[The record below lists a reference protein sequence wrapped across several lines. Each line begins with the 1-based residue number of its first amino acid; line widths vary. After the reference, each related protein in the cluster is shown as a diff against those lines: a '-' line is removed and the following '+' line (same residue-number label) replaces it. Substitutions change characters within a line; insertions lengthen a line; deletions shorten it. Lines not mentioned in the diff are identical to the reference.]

1 MTKRRIAAGLVALS
15 LIAPMTT
22 SVSVSVAQENPAP
35 SNEYPSIPASDPTA
49 EAIDADGIA
58 SGAITNMDQVGDTA
72 LIRSK
77 RGENFGGMVG
87 GRLYSPTTR
96 DYGTVR
102 DYNDRLTGYTVYSQW
117 MDKDGAV
124 SPVYKAETHKLEG
137 TNGGDGSFIFHYPN
151 WTDANGKEHEY
162 NADPFRTRV
171 RLWIAPGQTGPGGGE
186 LFTIR
191 QAPGIVPGFMNQNND
206 GAGSFPTIPESYA
219 FTGIFTYE
227 GPSSVMYAPEGD
239 PRFHV
244 DAKGGA
250 SSWDASDKGA
260 VTGKVWWETGEHGN
274 LYFPNSTGEKFAKKG
289 DARVITSILTEEGVA
304 AFTEVNNLPRSERLK
319 KQQEL
324 LKAHPEYIAETVA
337 AETDE
342 NGIYFARFNKK
353 DSDRKYLYQF
363 VQVKHDGMWV
373 TQPAYASYMAPMYG
387 DPSKLMNNP
396 QLWQDARHN
405 WSNMHFGLVHQPT
418 ENVLQIDPESAK
430 EGDKLTPKIA
440 TYANPGEDAYVQ
452 WYNSKGEPI
461 KLDGSKGEEKIP
473 VTGGHN
479 LANPLEEATL
489 TVPEATED
497 DTYNARL
504 IYNGAGYNGA
514 ILAADSVA
522 VSPKTKVEGK
532 PKEVE
537 PTDADQDAGLWVRN
551 HTAQTRVRAIDEDGN
566 DIPVVTIDSDGRV
579 SVTPGIRVDGPI
591 TLTIDDPDLRDGKV
605 VYEIPVRGHAKG
617 KDDNNSDRTNADI
630 YDPQAKDQTV
640 NTGETPRAED
650 SIANLKDLPRGTK
663 VSFKDP
669 VDTSRPGDMMA
680 TVIVTYPDGSS
691 EEVPVRVTVRED
703 LSREF
708 DPKYDGRSF
717 VEQGEQTT
725 IPAPRTRDGRRLP
738 AGTKFEKGEYGP
750 DWAAVNPEDG
760 SITVSPAP
768 DVAPGKYTIQV
779 IVTYPD
785 GSSEEVLT
793 SIEVID
799 PDPDPDG
806 DGYPNSV
813 DADPSDPAVWLA
825 TKVRTVYPE
834 VWVRPGE
841 TATSAQPFED
851 LTATQAVERRPAT
864 GTKYELSA
872 DAEAAAQGITINPT
886 TGQITVTAAQD
897 AQPTTLTVPITVTRA
912 GHAPERTTLTVRIIG
927 KRMSD
932 TYAPAL
938 PPTANITAGNGVKLP
953 VTATNPALP
962 ARTTFTVT
970 SQMPADWIAAV
981 DQASGTVTV
990 YAPFAA
996 PVGAK
1001 AAVNLLVTY
1010 PDGTTDTLT
1019 SEVTVDT
1026 ATPQPFY
1033 EQTQLRAGTQ
1043 VTAPLSGVDK
1053 LPRGTTFTLPGQ
1065 LPAGLTEATLAADGT
1080 LTLTADATAL
1090 PAIATFPVTVTYP
1103 DGTGTTLTA
1112 NVQVL
1117 SPGGH
1122 RTLAEDDTIPAVSGT
1137 TRAAGITRS
1146 NPTEQVSYTVT
1157 DAPRGWSIQVL
1168 ADGSIQAQAPHG
1180 TAPGTKAKAT
1190 IQAVY
1195 PDKST
1200 TSIPVTITVAGD
1212 DSGGSPGDTGSSSTS
1227 GIVGIVTGV
1236 VGGLLLLLAA
1246 GVAAVGINP
1255 SILPPQVRDM
1265 IAPYAPWINGK

>member
-35 SNEYPSIPASDPTA
+35 SNEYPSIPASDPAYT

-96 DYGTVR
+96 DYGTVG

-124 SPVYKAETHKLEG
+124 SPVYKAETHDIPG
-137 TNGGDGSFIFHYPN
+137 TQSGGAGSYVFHYPN
-151 WTDANGKEHEY
+151 WTDVNGNQHVFKVDSDY
-162 NADPFRTRV
+162 VRV
-171 RLWIAPGQTGPGGGE
+171 RLWIAPKQSGPGGNE
-186 LFTIR
+186 LFTLR
-191 QAPGIVPGFMNQNND
+191 QSPGYIPGFMNDLKD
-206 GAGSFPTIPESYA
+206 GPANSLFIEPESA
-219 FTGIFTYE
+219 VSTGIYTYE
-227 GPSSVMYAPEGD
+227 GPSPVMYAPEGD
-239 PRFHV
+239 SRFHIDSEGIPNGADV
-244 DAKGGA
+244 AAK
-250 SSWDASDKGA
+250 DRGA
-260 VTGKVWWETGEHGN
+260 VTGRVWWEYGVPAELTSDSEIREKNAATNGEI
-274 LYFPNSTGEKFAKKG
+274 
-289 DARVITSILTEEGVA
+289 RVVTSILTDEGVVAFRTAKQEA
-304 AFTEVNNLPRSERLK
+304 ATRRGLIK

-324 LKAHPEYIAETVA
+324 LRSHPQYIAETVA

-342 NGIYFARFNKK
+342 KGYYYARFNKK
-353 DSDRKYLYQF
+353 DFDKEFLYQF
-363 VQVKHDGMWV
+363 VQVKYDGEWV
-373 TQPAYASYMAPMYG
+373 IQPGYSGYEAPLYTQPKPTQNLTTQWEDSSRRWTGLNVAVVPQPSRNELEIYPERAGKGDEITLVLAASLSTRVDSYI
-387 DPSKLMNNP
+387 
-396 QLWQDARHN
+396 QL
-405 WSNMHFGLVHQPT
+405 
-418 ENVLQIDPESAK
+418 
-430 EGDKLTPKIA
+430 
-440 TYANPGEDAYVQ
+440 Y
-452 WYNSKGEPI
+452 
-461 KLDGSKGEEKIP
+461 GSKGEAIKRDGTSGEDRIV
-473 VTGGHN
+473 VTNGHSGSN
-479 LANPLEEATL
+479 LAAFTLPMSAEEGTL
-489 TVPEATED
+489 S
-497 DTYNARL
+497 ARL
-504 IYNGAGYNGA
+504 VSNGK
-514 ILAADSVA
+514 IIAADSVA
-522 VSPKTKVEGK
+522 AAPKTKVEGA

-551 HTAQTRVRAIDEDGN
+551 HTAQTGVQAVDEDGN
-566 DIPVVTIDSDGRV
+566 AIPVAVDPDGRI
-579 SVTPGIRVDGPI
+579 SVTPGTNVDGPI
-591 TLTIDDPDLRDGKV
+591 TLTVVDPDLRYGRDM
-605 VYEIPVRGHAKG
+605 YEIPVIGHAQG

-650 SIANLKDLPRGTK
+650 SIANLKDLPRGAK

-691 EEVPVRVTVRED
+691 EEVPVRVAVRED

-708 DPKYDGRSF
+708 DPRYDYRA
-717 VEQGEQTT
+717 VVKQGEQTT

-750 DWAAVNPEDG
+750 NWAAVNPEDG
-760 SITVSPAP
+760 SITVIPAP
-768 DVAPGKYTIQV
+768 DVAPGEYTIQV

-785 GSSEEVLT
+785 GSSDVVLT
-793 SIEVID
+793 SIQVVEAD
-799 PDPDPDG
+799 PDSDG
-806 DGYPNSV
+806 DGYPDSV

-886 TGQITVTAAQD
+886 TGQVTVAATQD

-938 PPTANITAGNGVKLP
+938 PPTANITAGNGVKIP

-962 ARTTFTVT
+962 ARTMFTVT

-1001 AAVNLLVTY
+1001 ATVNLLVTY

-1043 VTAPLSGVDK
+1043 VMAPLSGVDT

>member
-77 RGENFGGMVG
+77 RGENHGGVVG
-87 GRLYSPTTR
+87 GRLYAPTTG
-96 DYGTVR
+96 DFSTVGQG
-102 DYNDRLTGYTVYSQW
+102 NERLTGYTVYSQW
-117 MDKDGAV
+117 MDEDGAV
-124 SPVYKAETHKLEG
+124 SPVYKAETHDIPG
-137 TNGGDGSFIFHYPN
+137 NAGGAGSYVFHYPN
-151 WTDANGKEHEY
+151 WTDANGKEHVF
-162 NADPFRTRV
+162 NAKPYDV
-171 RLWIAPGQTGPGGGE
+171 RIRMWIAPGQTGPGGGE

-191 QAPGIVPGFMNQNND
+191 QAPGVQPGFMNQAD
-206 GAGSFPTIPESYA
+206 GGAGMWANIPESFT

-227 GPSSVMYAPEGD
+227 EPSSVMYAPEGD
-239 PRFHV
+239 ERFHV
-244 DAKGGA
+244 DTKGVA
-250 SSWDASDKGA
+250 SGWNESDKGS
-260 VTGKVWWETGEHGN
+260 VTGKVWWETGETGN
-274 LYFPNSTGEKFAKKG
+274 INFPKSTGENFAKKG
-289 DARVITSILTEEGVA
+289 DARVISSILTDDGVA

-324 LKAHPEYIAETVA
+324 LKAHSEYIAETVA

-342 NGIYFARFNKK
+342 NGEYFARFNKK
-353 DSDRKYLYQF
+353 DFDNKYLYQF
-363 VQVKHDGMWV
+363 VQVKRDGKWV
-373 TQPAYASYMAPMYG
+373 TQPAYSSYIVPMYG
-387 DPSKLMNNP
+387 KPNALMNIP
-396 QLWQDARHN
+396 QLWQDARHS
-405 WSNMHFGLVHQPT
+405 WTAMHFALVQQPT
-418 ENVLQIDPESAK
+418 ENVLQIDPELAK

-440 TYANPGEDAYVQ
+440 TYTNPGEDAYVQ
-452 WYNSKGEPI
+452 WYNSKNEPI

-473 VTGGHN
+473 VSGGHN
-479 LANPLEEATL
+479 LANPLNEAAL
-489 TVPEATED
+489 TVPEVTED

-504 IYNGAGYNGA
+504 IYNGAIVG
-514 ILAADSVA
+514 ADSVA
-522 VSPKTKVEGK
+522 AAPKTKVEGA

-537 PTDADQDAGLWVRN
+537 PTD
-551 HTAQTRVRAIDEDGN
+551 TAQGTGLKVVHLDKDTKVTAEDEDGN
-566 DIPVVTIDSDGRV
+566 AIPVAVDPDGRI
-579 SVTPGIRVDGPI
+579 SVTPGTNVDGPI
-591 TLTIDDPDLRDGKV
+591 TLTVVDPDLRYGRDM
-605 VYEIPVRGHAKG
+605 YEIPVIGHAQG

-708 DPKYDGRSF
+708 DPRYDYRA
-717 VEQGEQTT
+717 VVKQGEQTT
-725 IPAPRTRDGRRLP
+725 IPAPRTQDGRRLP

-750 DWAAVNPEDG
+750 NWAAVNPEDG
-760 SITVSPAP
+760 SITVIPAP
-768 DVAPGKYTIQV
+768 DVAPGEYTIQV

-785 GSSEEVLT
+785 GSSDVVLT
-793 SIEVID
+793 SIQVVEAD
-799 PDPDPDG
+799 PDSDG
-806 DGYPNSV
+806 DGYPDSV
-813 DADPSDPAVWLA
+813 DADPSDSAVWLA

-886 TGQITVTAAQD
+886 TGQVTVAATQD

-1043 VTAPLSGVDK
+1043 VTAPLSGVDT

>member
-15 LIAPMTT
+15 LISPMTT

-35 SNEYPSIPASDPTA
+35 SNEDPSIPASDPTA

-58 SGAITNMDQVGDTA
+58 SGAITNMDQVADTA

-87 GRLYSPTTR
+87 GRLYSPATR
-96 DYGTVR
+96 DYGTVG

-124 SPVYKAETHKLEG
+124 SPVYKAETHDIPG
-137 TNGGDGSFIFHYPN
+137 TQSGGAGSYVFHYPN
-151 WTDANGKEHEY
+151 WTDVNGNQHVFKVDSDY
-162 NADPFRTRV
+162 VRV
-171 RLWIAPGQTGPGGGE
+171 RLWIAPKQSGPGGNE
-186 LFTIR
+186 LFTLR
-191 QAPGIVPGFMNQNND
+191 QSPGYIPGFMNDLKD
-206 GAGSFPTIPESYA
+206 GPANSLFIEPESA
-219 FTGIFTYE
+219 VSTGIYTYE
-227 GPSSVMYAPEGD
+227 GPSPVMYAREGD
-239 PRFHV
+239 SRFHV
-244 DAKGGA
+244 DSEGIPNGADVAAK
-250 SSWDASDKGA
+250 DRGA
-260 VTGKVWWETGEHGN
+260 VTGRVWWEYGVPAELTSDSEIREKNAATNGEI
-274 LYFPNSTGEKFAKKG
+274 
-289 DARVITSILTEEGVA
+289 RVVTSILTDEGVVAFRTAKQEA
-304 AFTEVNNLPRSERLK
+304 ATRRDLIK

-324 LKAHPEYIAETVA
+324 LRSHPRYIAETVA

-342 NGIYFARFNKK
+342 KGYYYARFNNK
-353 DSDRKYLYQF
+353 DFDKEFLYQF
-363 VQVKHDGMWV
+363 VQVKYDGEWV
-373 TQPAYASYMAPMYG
+373 IQPGYSGYEAPLYTQPKPTQSLTTQWEDLSRRWTGLDVAVVPQPSRNELEIYPERAGKDDEITLVLAASLSTRVDSYI
-387 DPSKLMNNP
+387 
-396 QLWQDARHN
+396 QL
-405 WSNMHFGLVHQPT
+405 
-418 ENVLQIDPESAK
+418 
-430 EGDKLTPKIA
+430 
-440 TYANPGEDAYVQ
+440 Y
-452 WYNSKGEPI
+452 
-461 KLDGSKGEEKIP
+461 GSKGEAIKRDGTSGEDRIV
-473 VTGGHN
+473 VTNGHSGSN
-479 LANPLEEATL
+479 LAAFTLPMSAEEGTL
-489 TVPEATED
+489 S
-497 DTYNARL
+497 ARL
-504 IYNGAGYNGA
+504 VSNGK
-514 ILAADSVA
+514 IIAADSVA
-522 VSPKTKVEGK
+522 VSPKTKVVGA

-551 HTAQTRVRAIDEDGN
+551 HTAQTGVQAVDEDGN
-566 DIPVVTIDSDGRV
+566 AIPVAVDPDGRV

-591 TLTIDDPDLRDGKV
+591 TLTVVDPDLRDGKV

-663 VSFKDP
+663 VSFRDP
-669 VDTSRPGDMMA
+669 VDTSRPGDMLA
-680 TVIVTYPDGSS
+680 TVIVTYPDDSS
-691 EEVPVRVTVRED
+691 DEVPVRVTVRED

-708 DPKYDGRSF
+708 DPKYDDRAV
-717 VEQGEQTT
+717 VEQGEGKM
-725 IPAPRTRDGRRLP
+725 IPAPSTRDGRRLP
-738 AGTKFEKGEYGP
+738 ASTKFEKGEYGP
-750 DWAAVNPEDG
+750 NWAAVNPEDG
-760 SITVSPAP
+760 SITVIPAP
-768 DVAPGKYTIQV
+768 DVAPGEYTIQV

-785 GSSEEVLT
+785 GSSDVVLT
-793 SIEVID
+793 SIQVVEAD
-799 PDPDPDG
+799 PDSDG

-897 AQPTTLTVPITVTRA
+897 AQPTTLAVPITVTRA

-962 ARTTFTVT
+962 AHTTFTVT

-1001 AAVNLLVTY
+1001 ATVNLLVTY

-1212 DSGGSPGDTGSSSTS
+1212 DSGGSLGDTGSSSTS

>member
-15 LIAPMTT
+15 LIMQVTPAITT
-22 SVSVSVAQENPAP
+22 PVDPVGPAVAAAQEASAP
-35 SNEYPSIPASDPTA
+35 
-49 EAIDADGIA
+49 IDADGIA
-58 SGAITNMDQVGDTA
+58 SGAITNMDQLADPA
-72 LIRSK
+72 LIEKK
-77 RGENFGGMVG
+77 RGENHGGLVG
-87 GRLYSPTTR
+87 GRLYAPTTG
-96 DYGTVR
+96 DFSTVGQG
-102 DYNDRLTGYTVYSQW
+102 NERLTGYTVYSQW
-117 MDKDGAV
+117 MDEDGAV
-124 SPVYKAETHKLEG
+124 SPVYKAETHDIPG
-137 TNGGDGSFIFHYPN
+137 NAGGAGSYVFHYPN
-151 WTDANGKEHEY
+151 WTDANGKEHVF
-162 NADPFRTRV
+162 NAKPYDV
-171 RLWIAPGQTGPGGGE
+171 RIRMWIAPGQTGPGGGE

-191 QAPGIVPGFMNQNND
+191 QAPGVQPGFMNNAD
-206 GAGSFPTIPESYA
+206 GGAGMWSNIPQSFT

-227 GPSSVMYAPEGD
+227 GPSDVMYAKEGD

-244 DAKGGA
+244 DTKGV
-250 SSWDASDKGA
+250 SSGWDASDKGA
-260 VTGKVWWETGEHGN
+260 VTGKVWWETGRGDTGN
-274 LYFPNSTGEKFAKKG
+274 LGFPNSTGENFAKKG
-289 DARVITSILTEEGVA
+289 DARVITSILTDDGVA
-304 AFTEVNNLPRSERLK
+304 AFTEVNSLPPSERLK

-342 NGIYFARFNKK
+342 NGTYFARFNKK
-353 DSDRKYLYQF
+353 DFDNKYLYQF
-363 VQVKHDGMWV
+363 VQVKRGGKWV
-373 TQPAYASYMAPMYG
+373 TQPAYASYQAPMYG
-387 DPSKLMNNP
+387 DPTKLMNIP
-396 QLWQDARHN
+396 QLWKDARHN
-405 WSNMHFGLVHQPT
+405 WTAMHFALVHQPT
-418 ENVLQIDPESAK
+418 ENMLQIDPEIGK
-430 EGDKLTPKIA
+430 EGDRLIPKIA

-473 VTGGHN
+473 VSGGHN

-489 TVPEATED
+489 TVPEVTED

-504 IYNGAGYNGA
+504 IYNGAIVG
-514 ILAADSVA
+514 ADSVA
-522 VSPKTKVEGK
+522 VAPKTKVEGA

-537 PTDADQDAGLWVRN
+537 PTD
-551 HTAQTRVRAIDEDGN
+551 TAQDTGLKVVHLDKDTKVTAEDEDGN
-566 DIPVVTIDSDGRV
+566 AIPVAVDSDGRV
-579 SVTPGIRVDGPI
+579 SVTPGTNVDGPI
-591 TLTIDDPDLRDGKV
+591 TLTVVDPDLRYGKV

-617 KDDNNSDRTNADI
+617 KDDNNSDRTNADT
-630 YDPQAKDQTV
+630 YDPKAKDQMV
-640 NTGETPRAED
+640 EMGMLPRAED

-663 VSFKDP
+663 VSFRYP
-669 VDTSRPGDMMA
+669 VDTSRPGDMLA
-680 TVIVTYPDGSS
+680 QVIVTYPDGSF
-691 EEVPVRVTVRED
+691 EEVPVVVRVQERMI

-708 DPKYDGRSF
+708 DPKYDDRSF
-717 VEQGEQTT
+717 VKQGEQTT
-725 IPAPRTRDGRRLP
+725 IPAPSTRDGRRLP
-738 AGTKFEKGEYGP
+738 AGTKFEKGEYSP
-750 DWAAVNPEDG
+750 NWAAVNPEDG
-760 SITVSPAP
+760 SITVIPAP
-768 DVAPGKYTIQV
+768 DVAPGEHTIQV

-785 GSSEEVLT
+785 GSSDVVLT

-799 PDPDPDG
+799 PDPDPDSDG

-813 DADPSDPAVWLA
+813 DADPSDSAVWLA

-872 DAEAAAQGITINPT
+872 DAEAEAQGITINPT
-886 TGQITVTAAQD
+886 TGQVTVAATQD
-897 AQPTTLTVPITVTRA
+897 AQPTTLAVPITVTRA

-932 TYAPAL
+932 MYAPAL

-953 VTATNPALP
+953 VTATKPALP

-1001 AAVNLLVTY
+1001 AAVNLLFTY
-1010 PDGTTDTLT
+1010 PEGTTDTLT

-1090 PAIATFPVTVTYP
+1090 PAIATLPVTVTYP

-1112 NVQVL
+1112 NVQGL

-1157 DAPRGWSIQVL
+1157 HAPRGWSIQVL

-1190 IQAVY
+1190 IQAAY

-1227 GIVGIVTGV
+1227 GIVGIVTGAI
-1236 VGGLLLLLAA
+1236 GGLLLLLAA

>member
-15 LIAPMTT
+15 LISPMTT

-35 SNEYPSIPASDPTA
+35 SNEDPSIPASDPTA

-58 SGAITNMDQVGDTA
+58 SGAITNMDQVADTA

-96 DYGTVR
+96 DYGTVG

-124 SPVYKAETHKLEG
+124 SPVYKAETHDIPG
-137 TNGGDGSFIFHYPN
+137 TQSGGAGSYVFHYPN
-151 WTDANGKEHEY
+151 WTDVNGNQHVFKVDSDY
-162 NADPFRTRV
+162 VRV
-171 RLWIAPGQTGPGGGE
+171 RLWIAPKQSGPGGNE
-186 LFTIR
+186 LFTLR
-191 QAPGIVPGFMNQNND
+191 QSPGYIPGFMNDLKD
-206 GAGSFPTIPESYA
+206 GPANSLFIEPESA
-219 FTGIFTYE
+219 VSTGIYTYE
-227 GPSSVMYAPEGD
+227 GPSPVMYAREGD
-239 PRFHV
+239 SRFHV
-244 DAKGGA
+244 DSEGIPNGADVAAK
-250 SSWDASDKGA
+250 DRGA
-260 VTGKVWWETGEHGN
+260 VTGRVWWEYGVPAELTSDSEIREKNAATNGEI
-274 LYFPNSTGEKFAKKG
+274 
-289 DARVITSILTEEGVA
+289 RVVTSILTDEGVVAFRTAKQEA
-304 AFTEVNNLPRSERLK
+304 ATRRDLIK

-324 LKAHPEYIAETVA
+324 LRSHPRYIAETVA

-342 NGIYFARFNKK
+342 KGYYYARFNNK
-353 DSDRKYLYQF
+353 DFDKEFLYQF
-363 VQVKHDGMWV
+363 VQVKYDGEWV
-373 TQPAYASYMAPMYG
+373 IQPGYSGYEAPLYTQPKPTQSLTTQWEDLSRRWTGLDVAVVPQPSRNELEIYPERAGKDDEITLVLAASLSTRVDSYI
-387 DPSKLMNNP
+387 
-396 QLWQDARHN
+396 QL
-405 WSNMHFGLVHQPT
+405 
-418 ENVLQIDPESAK
+418 
-430 EGDKLTPKIA
+430 
-440 TYANPGEDAYVQ
+440 Y
-452 WYNSKGEPI
+452 
-461 KLDGSKGEEKIP
+461 GSKGEAIKRDGTSGEDRIV
-473 VTGGHN
+473 VTNGHSGSN
-479 LANPLEEATL
+479 LAAFTLPMSAEEGTL
-489 TVPEATED
+489 S
-497 DTYNARL
+497 ARL
-504 IYNGAGYNGA
+504 VSNGK
-514 ILAADSVA
+514 IIAADSVA
-522 VSPKTKVEGK
+522 VSPKTKVVGS
-532 PKEVE
+532 PSEVL
-537 PTDADQDAGLWVRN
+537 PTDEPQDSGLRVEN
-551 HTAQTRVRAIDEDGN
+551 KTLDTRVRAIDEDGN

-663 VSFKDP
+663 VSFRDP
-669 VDTSRPGDMMA
+669 VDTSRPGDMLA
-680 TVIVTYPDGSS
+680 TVIVTYPDDSS
-691 EEVPVRVTVRED
+691 DEVPVRVTVRED

-708 DPKYDGRSF
+708 DPKYDDRSF
-717 VEQGEQTT
+717 VKQGEGKM
-725 IPAPRTRDGRRLP
+725 IPAPSTRDGRRLP

-750 DWAAVNPEDG
+750 NWAAVNPEDG
-760 SITVSPAP
+760 SITVIPAP
-768 DVAPGKYTIQV
+768 DVAPGEYTIQV

-785 GSSEEVLT
+785 GSSDVVLT
-793 SIEVID
+793 SIQVVEAD
-799 PDPDPDG
+799 PDSDG

-872 DAEAAAQGITINPT
+872 DTPAEAQGITINPT
-886 TGQITVTAAQD
+886 TGEVTVAATQD

-932 TYAPAL
+932 MYAPAL

-962 ARTTFTVT
+962 AHTTFTVT

-1001 AAVNLLVTY
+1001 ATVNLLVTY

-1053 LPRGTTFTLPGQ
+1053 LPRGTTFTLPSQ